1 MKKLTT
7 LMAVG
12 AATAIALAFTG
23 APKVAQAAPCGGAIL
38 CACGDTVI
46 ADTVLTGNLTCAGT
60 KGLIIFADGITL
72 DLGGF
77 TVTGTAAPFAHGIE
91 NAGNQISDPAPG
103 GFDGVTVRN
112 GTVVGFEQGIRAAK
126 VDSFAIEHVTVT
138 GQTSSNAIDILDS
151 EDVKILN
158 TVVFIASGAPATVEA
173 IRLESVIGATV
184 ANVAV
189 NGGNVGVNFACGVCD
204 GTEPP
209 TTGQI
214 KNSTFAN
221 NGNGILLANTTDA
234 KVTENVVTNSAGS
247 SILVGLGFLAG
258 FPSITKVEISKNV
271 VTGGG
276 SNGILLVQTSDSKV
290 AENMV
295 SANVGDGIR
304 LLAGLVTGS
313 TGNEISKNTSTGNG
327 GFDLRHD
334 GGSTPNIWK
343 ENVCVTK
350 SGADIPAC

>member
-1 MKKLTT
+1 MKIKKLTI
-7 LMAVG
+7 LAVVGLVAAFMA
-12 AATAIALAFTG
+12 LTG
-23 APKVAQAAPCGGAIL
+23 APTVAQAADCGGAVACI
-38 CACGDTVI
+38 CGDTVI
-46 ADTVLTGNLTCAGT
+46 EDTVLTGNLNCVGT
-60 KGLIIFADGITL
+60 KGLIIGADGVTL

-77 TVTGTAAPFAHGIE
+77 TVAGTAAGFAHGIE
-91 NAGNQISDPAPG
+91 NAGNQTSDPAPG

-126 VDSFAIEHVTVT
+126 VDSFTIEHVTVT
-138 GQTSSNAIDILDS
+138 GQTSSSAIDILDS
-151 EDVKILN
+151 ESVTIKDS
-158 TVVFIASGAPATVEA
+158 VVFIATVSEAIDA
-173 IRLESVIGATV
+173 IRLESVISATV
-184 ANVAV
+184 ENVAV

-204 GTEPP
+204 GSEPP

-276 SNGILLVQTSDSKV
+276 GNGILLVKTSDSKV
-290 AENMV
+290 SENRV
-295 SANVGDGIR
+295 SVNAGDGIR
-304 LLAGLVTGS
+304 LILDS

-327 GFDLRHD
+327 GDDLSHD
-334 GGSTPNIWK
+334 GGSTPNTWK

-350 SGADIPAC
+350 SGADIPVC